1 MELRVRG
8 DRAVL
13 ARGDAEA
20 GHELA
25 PEQLP
30 LGADLAAALHEWAR
44 VAAAMRK
51 AATGQSAALS
61 DPAED
66 AVGVVSRRGR
76 QLAGRVATEM
86 RMTVRY
92 RDPVTEIATV
102 VVPSPDDG
110 RRRGPR
116 HARGY
121 HTGLFRRS
129 PGEPTPWLTGL
140 TVSGLIGIVT
150 LVAMLGLISTLE
162 RATEG
167 WIAFLAGLVVSG
179 GLLPSLW
186 IGRRVPILRWV
197 CFGAAAGLAL
207 SWVGALVLLL

>member
-13 ARGDAEA
+13 ARGDTDA
-20 GHELA
+20 GDELA

-51 AATGQSAALS
+51 AATGEGAGLS
-61 DPAED
+61 GAGDD

-86 RMTVRY
+86 RMTVHY
-92 RDPVTEIATV
+92 LDPVTEVATV
-102 VVPSPDDG
+102 VVPSPDEG

-121 HTGLFRRS
+121 DTGLFRRT
-129 PGEPTPWLTGL
+129 PGEPTPWGLGL
-140 TVSGLIGIVT
+140 TASGIVGVVS
-150 LVAMLGLISTLE
+150 LVAMLGLISTLD
-162 RATEG
+162 RAMQG
-167 WIAFLAGLVVSG
+167 WVALLGALVVTG

-186 IGRRVPILRWV
+186 IGRRVPIMRWV
-197 CFGAAAGLAL
+197 CYGAAAGLAL
-207 SWVGALVLLL
+207 SWIGAVFLLT